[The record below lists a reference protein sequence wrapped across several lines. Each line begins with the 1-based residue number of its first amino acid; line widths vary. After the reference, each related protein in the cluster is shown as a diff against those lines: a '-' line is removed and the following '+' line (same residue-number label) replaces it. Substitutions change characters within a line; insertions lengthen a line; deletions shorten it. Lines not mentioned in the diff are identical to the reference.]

1 VLREKLIPQIYALLG
16 RVNSL
21 VLMMLGR
28 PDLLGTDSELLG
40 IVKRL
45 DNMSEVIRRVVD
57 FGRVDPLD

>member
-1 VLREKLIPQIYALLG
+1 MLREKLIPQIYALLG